1 MNRDSIR
8 RISAFAIAI
17 PLALGLSACG
27 GDGESPTSATPPP
40 EVAGRYSLTWTLQV
54 LRKSDGFQKQF
65 TCFGAMTLTAG
76 SASGSTTALGG
87 FATVTSS
94 CPPES
99 YELQGSIGSGG
110 VIEFTTNGPK
120 PPEGPCPGGK
130 NVRFSGQITGS
141 GTSRFVSA
149 RGVTGVTCP
158 GFGEHDLTYLIS
170 ASK

>member
-1 MNRDSIR
+1 MILRSIR
-8 RISAFAIAI
+8 H
-17 PLALGLSACG
+17 LAALTLAVSLLLAGCG
-27 GDGESPTSATPPP
+27 GDGESPTYATQPPD
-40 EVAGRYSLTWTLQV
+40 VAGRYSTNWILQV

-65 TCFGAMTLTAG
+65 ICSGSITLTQG
-76 SASGSTTALGG
+76 TASGSTTSLGG
-87 FATVTSS
+87 FATVTSF

-99 YELQGSIGSGG
+99 YDLTGNVSAEG
-110 VIEFTTNGPK
+110 VIEFTTNGPR